1 MKIDYEKEKVCEVMR
16 VALKVRVCE
25 VMRVDGGAL
34 KRSIEDSDYPAK
46 RSRRVNPD
54 EIDYEKEKVCEV
66 MRVADRYHAIVSKCF
81 VAGKFTLNH
90 EYIVSLMRH
99 IVTATKEL
107 PQEDIAELL
116 ALQMDLCNYI

>member
-1 MKIDYEKEKVCEVMR
+1 VLSDSVSDRQNISAKRSEGIAAVSKGHGQDECSIAESVTH
-16 VALKVRVCE
+16 
-25 VMRVDGGAL
+25 GGAL

-90 EYIVSLMRH
+90 
-99 IVTATKEL
+99 
-107 PQEDIAELL
+107 
-116 ALQMDLCNYI
+116 